1 MTYLAVIPDKEV
13 LVLVMDDLDKLV
25 SDPLEHEEGS
35 DVVEVGQMGVQL
47 RDRVMGHAQI
57 CADAIR
63 PENNC
68 KGFQIFLQTENFDCL
83 NIFLNCLV

>member
-13 LVLVMDDLDKLV
+13 LVLVMDNLDKLV
-25 SDPLEHEEGS
+25 SDPLEPEEGS
-35 DVVEVGQMGVQL
+35 DVVEVGQMVVQL
-47 RDRVMGHAQI
+47 RDRVIGHTQI

-68 KGFQIFLQTENFDCL
+68 NRVS
-83 NIFLNCLV
+83 NIFTD